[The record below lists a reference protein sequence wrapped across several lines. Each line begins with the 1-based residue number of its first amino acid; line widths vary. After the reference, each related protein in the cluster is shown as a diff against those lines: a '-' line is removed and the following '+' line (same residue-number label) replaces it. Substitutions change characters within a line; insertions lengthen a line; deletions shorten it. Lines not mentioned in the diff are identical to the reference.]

1 VLDNGPK
8 FAVKSR
14 YYSGNKSQS
23 LTKNKIKVN
32 NTKKLRHKLQK
43 INIQDLKKSQ
53 KYSAMLRASQLM
65 PKNVT
70 HKRAKSL

>member
-14 YYSGNKSQS
+14 FYSGTKSRS
-23 LTKNKIKVN
+23 LVKVKVN
-32 NTKKLRHKLQK
+32 NTKKLTHKLQK

-53 KYSAMLRASQLM
+53 KYTAMLRASQLM
-65 PKNVT
+65 PKNLT